1 MEINIKNSS
10 KILEKYRPL
19 LLKTV
24 SSFPVFEKDEAL
36 DEARE
41 VLIDAIEKYDK
52 TKAGFG
58 GYLKYRLYYHF
69 LDKTK
74 KPRYLSLNEKTLAG
88 EEIQDSLEADIDIEK
103 DFLDQETYD
112 ELYKAI
118 QVLDDKEKILIHMRY
133 FEDKSYQ
140 EIGKVFNLSPKTIRN
155 NHYKIISKLRK
166 ELIN

>member
-19 LLKTV
+19 LLNTV

-36 DEARE
+36 DEASE

-74 KPRYLSLNEKTLAG
+74 KPRYLSLNEKTLTG
-88 EEIQDSLEADIDIEK
+88 EEIQDSLEADTDIEK

-118 QVLDDKEKILIHMRY
+118 QVLDYKEKILVHMRY

-155 NHYKIISKLRK
+155 NNYKIINKLRR